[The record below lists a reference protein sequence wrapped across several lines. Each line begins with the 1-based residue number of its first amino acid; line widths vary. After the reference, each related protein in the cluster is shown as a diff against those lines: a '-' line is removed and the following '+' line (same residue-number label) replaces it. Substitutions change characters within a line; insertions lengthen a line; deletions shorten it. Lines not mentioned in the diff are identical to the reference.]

1 MQAFDLVCHL
11 VRTLPLPYLPTFGGG
26 AVAHLIDCHR
36 ETLIDLIERE
46 ALRNVN
52 LRTALAGAW
61 LEGEGL
67 HPTLLIRLRV
77 VAGARIHVARRAK
90 RDAVYQAMFEG
101 WVTGHPTRGVRHPRR
116 TVVPKELLPDENG
129 PPLLPPALPR
139 SLLLGMK
146 VSMRLLMLQMGMWNK
161 PRYVRDMAQGAIIV
175 WYFWLL
181 LTTMVARFVLPV
193 LVLALC
199 IVSASPAT
207 DLMLVVLSFVLASL
221 AAAAAGLVL
230 RAGSQRHDGLPTPL
244 ILITAIP
251 YLTLIGLIARA
262 EHGVFVAP
270 AAIAGLVARPHLWRL
285 VRRARVTGG
294 IRAAQ
299 SAVQ

>member
-11 VRTLPLPYLPTFGGG
+11 VRTLPRPYLPTFGGG

-46 ALRNVN
+46 ALRNVD

-61 LEGEGL
+61 LEGEGVHL
-67 HPTLLIRLRV
+67 TMLIRLRV
-77 VAGARIHVARRAK
+77 AAGARIHVARRAK
-90 RDAVYQAMFEG
+90 RDGVYQAMFEG
-101 WVTGHPTRGVRHPRR
+101 WVTGHPPRAVRHPRR
-116 TVVPKELLPDENG
+116 TVVPKEWLPDENG
-129 PPLLPPALPR
+129 PPLVPSPLPR
-139 SLLLGMK
+139 SLLFG
-146 VSMRLLMLQMGMWNK
+146 MRLAMQLLMFQVAMRSK
-161 PRYVRDMAQGAIIV
+161 PRYLRRMAQGAISV
-175 WYFWLL
+175 WHFWLL
-181 LTTMVARFVLPV
+181 LTTMVARFVQPV
-193 LVLALC
+193 LALVLC

-207 DLMLVVLSFVLASL
+207 DLVLVVLAFVVATL
-221 AAAAAGLVL
+221 AAAVTGLVL
-230 RAGSQRHDGLPTPL
+230 GAGTQRHDGLPTHL

-270 AAIAGLVARPHLWRL
+270 AVIAGLAARHYLWRL
-285 VRRARVTGG
+285 VRRARFARG

-299 SAVQ
+299 IVVH